1 MLTLLLIICILALPS
16 VSLGLRPSKWGRNSN
31 ETLGSANIQII
42 ISRVSVVD
50 LGTCVFMDLDNALG

>member
-16 VSLGLRPSKWGRNSN
+16 VSLVIRPSKWGRITN

-42 ISRVSVVD
+42 ISRVSVSD
-50 LGTCVFMDLDNALG
+50 LGTCVFIDLDDGLG

>member
-16 VSLGLRPSKWGRNSN
+16 VSLGFRPSKWGRNPN

-42 ISRVSVVD
+42 ISRVNVAD
-50 LGTCVFMDLDNALG
+50 LGTCVFMDLDDGLG